1 VRIVIKKQRGL
12 SNRRAAMEEAHSPG
26 EDGTLESAPHF
37 TEEAATEPSAA
48 WEEIEV
54 GRFMPRRTRGSY
66 RGRALG

>member
-1 VRIVIKKQRGL
+1 MEAAQLAG
-12 SNRRAAMEEAHSPG
+12 RAG
-26 EDGTLESAPHF
+26 EFEGGPHF
-37 TEEAATEPSAA
+37 TEETASEQSAA

>member
-1 VRIVIKKQRGL
+1 ME
-12 SNRRAAMEEAHSPG
+12 AAQMPSKDEE
-26 EDGTLESAPHF
+26 LEQSPHF
-37 TEEAATEPSAA
+37 AEDAVEEQSAA

>member
-1 VRIVIKKQRGL
+1 
-12 SNRRAAMEEAHSPG
+12 MEEAHSPG
-26 EDGTLESAPHF
+26 ADGELESGPHF
-37 TEEAATEPSAA
+37 TEEAAPVQSTA

>member
-1 VRIVIKKQRGL
+1 MLTG
-12 SNRRAAMEEAHSPG
+12 HSTN
-26 EDGTLESAPHF
+26 EDGARESGPHF
-37 TEEAATEPSAA
+37 AEQVTTEQSVT